1 MTAHAGGPAA
11 LVTIG
16 EGLGSLTPTEY
27 GPLGHS
33 RNLRLR
39 TAGAE
44 SNVAIGV
51 SRMGLP
57 AVWAGRVGADPVGD
71 LVVRELKSEGVRVRA
86 ARVDAPT
93 ALLVKEHRT
102 SEVTRVHYWRENSA
116 GASLSEAD
124 VPEADIRAAGVLH
137 LTGVTAALGD
147 SARRALWKAVE
158 VARGHEVPVS
168 FDINFRSR
176 LWSDTEASPV
186 LRDLV
191 KHADIVFAGEDEAA
205 LLCAES
211 GAGALHA
218 LSRLGPATVL
228 LKRGADGASALID
241 GELLDAPAHPVRV
254 VDLVGAGDAFAAGFL
269 AGTLHGAKAQERLEL
284 AAILGSVAVSTEGD
298 WEGLPRRDE
307 LASFR
312 ELDPVHR

>member
-1 MTAHAGGPAA
+1 MTAHAGGPPG

-16 EGLGSLTPTEY
+16 EGLGSLGSTEY
-27 GPLGHS
+27 GPLGHT
-33 RNLRLR
+33 RTLRLR

-51 SRMGLP
+51 SRLGLP

-71 LVVRELKSEGVRVRA
+71 LIVRELESEGVRVRV

-93 ALLVKEHRT
+93 ALLVKENRT
-102 SEVTRVHYWRENSA
+102 SEMTRVHYWRENSP
-116 GASLSEAD
+116 GCTLSEAD
-124 VPEADIRAAGVLH
+124 VPEEDIRCAGVLH

-147 SARRALWKAVE
+147 SARHALWAAVE
-158 VARGHEVPVS
+158 VARGHGVPFS

-176 LWSDTEASPV
+176 LWSGAEATPV

-191 KHADIVFAGEDEAA
+191 RHADIVFAGEDEAA
-205 LLCAES
+205 LLCADS
-211 GAGALHA
+211 GTDTLQALN
-218 LSRLGPATVL
+218 RLGPATVL
-228 LKRGADGASALID
+228 LKRGARGSSALVD
-241 GELLDAPAHPVRV
+241 GELLHASALPVRV

-269 AGTLHGAKAQERLEL
+269 AATLHGAKARERLDL
-284 AAILGSVAVSTEGD
+284 AAVLGSVAVSTEGD

-312 ELDPVHR
+312 EVDPVQR

>member
-1 MTAHAGGPAA
+1 MTAHEVAPAA

-16 EGLGSLTPTEY
+16 EGLGSLASTEF

-51 SRMGLP
+51 SRMGLA

-71 LVVRELKSEGVRVRA
+71 LIVRELESEGVRVRV

-93 ALLVKEHRT
+93 ALLVKEYRT

-116 GASLSEAD
+116 GASLSEVD
-124 VPEADIRAAGVLH
+124 VPEDDIRSAGVVH

-147 SARRALWKAVE
+147 SARRALWKGIE
-158 VARGHEVPVS
+158 VARGHGVPVS

-176 LWSDTEASPV
+176 LWSGAEASPV

-205 LLCAES
+205 LLCAEAGS
-211 GAGALHA
+211 GALHA

-228 LKRGADGASALID
+228 LKRGAQGSSALID
-241 GELLDAPAHPVRV
+241 GELLEVPARPVRV

-269 AGTLHGAKAQERLEL
+269 AGTLLGVTARERLEL
-284 AAILGSVAVSTEGD
+284 AAIFGSVAVSTEGD
-298 WEGLPRRDE
+298 WEGLPHRDE
-307 LASFR
+307 LATFR